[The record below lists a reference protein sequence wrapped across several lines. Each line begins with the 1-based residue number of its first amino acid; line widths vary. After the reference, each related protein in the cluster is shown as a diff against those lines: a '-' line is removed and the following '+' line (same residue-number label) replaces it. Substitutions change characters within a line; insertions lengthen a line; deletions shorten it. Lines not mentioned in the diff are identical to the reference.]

1 MHTKLDHVGVAVRNL
16 EEAVRIYG
24 RFGLRP
30 SLNASA
36 EGLRVAFLP
45 AGESQVELLVPTGPD
60 TVIGKFIERRGEGL
74 HHLCFEVSDLEAA
87 LNELVALGVELID
100 RAPRQG
106 IEGKVAFVHPRSSG
120 GVLIELLERDK

>member
-24 RFGLRP
+24 RFVLRP

-45 AGESQVELLVPTGPD
+45 AGESQVELLEPTGPD